1 MGIIEITLTSI
12 GLATDA
18 FAASIC
24 KGLSIKQYNLKK
36 GLIIGIY
43 FGLFQGFTYGQTLGK
58 KIMRL
63 KIVSNDGNKVSYK
76 QLIFRTLFLYSI
88 INYLGI
94 ILFAFFLS
102 FFQPLLLF
110 LHMY

>member
-43 FGLFQGFTYGQTLGK
+43 FGLFQG
-58 KIMRL
+58 IMP
-63 KIVSNDGNKVSYK
+63 
-76 QLIFRTLFLYSI
+76 LIDRISPRI
-88 INYLGI
+88 IISRYNSKY
-94 ILFAFFLS
+94 
-102 FFQPLLLF
+102 
-110 LHMY
+110 